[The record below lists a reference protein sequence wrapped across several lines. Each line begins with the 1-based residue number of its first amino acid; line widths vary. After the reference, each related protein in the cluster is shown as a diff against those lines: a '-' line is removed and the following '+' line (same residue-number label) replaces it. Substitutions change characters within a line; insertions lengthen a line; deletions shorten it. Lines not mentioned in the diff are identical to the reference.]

1 MSCPALWVGAASGVE
16 PDKQRAIA
24 AARGATSRYRERIGT
39 APCNWGAVLRTV
51 SREFLAG
58 RAVTGRE
65 VVVYAS
71 RPGRPAVRRREL
83 PAVGSCNGGRPRITG
98 DDGREVQGFGKPHT
112 LPGASI
118 DRANDGAGTADEP
131 TRGRRRRHAG
141 RQSHALV
148 GTVPDRP
155 RSLLRRATV
164 ARDGHRRRASERPD
178 PAFESRARRQRGEN

>member
-16 PDKQRAIA
+16 PDEQRAIA

-51 SREFLAG
+51 SQEVSCG
-58 RAVTGRE
+58 GVPNGRE
-65 VVVYAS
+65 SLAS

-83 PAVGSCNGGRPRITG
+83 PAVGSRNGGRPRITG

-178 PAFESRARRQRGEN
+178 PAFESRARRQRGES